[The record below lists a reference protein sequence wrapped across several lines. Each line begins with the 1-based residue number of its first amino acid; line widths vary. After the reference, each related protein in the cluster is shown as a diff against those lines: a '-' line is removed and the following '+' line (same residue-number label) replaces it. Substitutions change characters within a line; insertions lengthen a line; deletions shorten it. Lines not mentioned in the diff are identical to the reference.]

1 MAYSSKCYALVVRQ
15 LTTDKDE
22 KTRLER
28 LVAIEERI
36 SNNQYPNMRALCQ
49 AFNVKPRTIYAD
61 IRLLRERFGI
71 DIRFDRFRNGYYNAN
86 PGKRIPIGDL
96 VEDDY
101 LLIIAGCAILSASF
115 GTRMKSALQNV
126 VSNLGKR
133 LSFGVQEQLN
143 GFVVKPNMGRSDFNP
158 EVMVQLGKALLQNRA
173 IELKVEGGSPH
184 LCAPC
189 ALIEQQDSWYL
200 LGYNLKDSAVEKH
213 DLSKIARCDVKDD
226 VADIDRK
233 ALVEQYLVEHSI

>member
-1 MAYSSKCYALVVRQ
+1 MAYSSKCYSLVVRQ
-15 LTTDKDE
+15 LTIDKDE

-49 AFNVKPRTIYAD
+49 AFTVKPRTIYAD

-101 LLIIAGCAILSASF
+101 LLMIAGCAILGASF
-115 GTRMKSALQNV
+115 GTRMKSALQSV

-133 LSFGVQEQLN
+133 LSFGVQEHLN
-143 GFVVKPNMGRSDFNP
+143 GFVVKPNMGRSDYNP

-173 IELKVEGGSPH
+173 IELKVEGGSSH

-200 LGYNLKDSAVEKH
+200 LGYNLKDLSVEKH
-213 DLSKIARCDVKDD
+213 DLAKIAHCDVQED
-226 VADIDRK
+226 VAEIDRK
-233 ALVEQYLVEHSI
+233 ALVDKYLIEHSI

>member
-1 MAYSSKCYALVVRQ
+1 M
-15 LTTDKDE
+15 DKDE

-36 SNNQYPNMRALCQ
+36 SNNQYPNMRTLCQ

-101 LLIIAGCAILSASF
+101 LLMIAGCAILGASF
-115 GTRMKSALQNV
+115 GTRMQSAMQSV
-126 VSNLGKR
+126 ASNLGKR
-133 LSFGVQEQLN
+133 LSFGVQDELN
-143 GFVVKPNMGRSDFNP
+143 GIVIKSKMDQSDLNP
-158 EVMVQLGKALLQNRA
+158 EVMVQLGRALLQNRS
-173 IELKVEGGSPH
+173 IELKVQGGSSH

-189 ALIEQQDSWYL
+189 ALIEVQDSWYL
-200 LGYNLKDSAVEKH
+200 LGYNLHNSAVEKH
-213 DLSKIARCDVKDD
+213 DLAKIDRCDVQEN
-226 VADIDRK
+226 VTEVDRK
-233 ALVEQYLVEHSI
+233 ALIEKYMLEHSA

>member
-1 MAYSSKCYALVVRQ
+1 MAYSSKCYSLVVRQ
-15 LTTDKDE
+15 LTIDKDE

-36 SNNQYPNMRALCQ
+36 SNNQYPNMRGLCQ

-71 DIRFDRFRNGYYNAN
+71 DIRFDRFRSGYYNAN

-101 LLIIAGCAILSASF
+101 LLMIAGCAILGASF
-115 GTRMKSALQNV
+115 GTRMKSALRNV

-143 GFVVKPNMGRSDFNP
+143 GFVVKPKVDRSDLNP

-173 IELKVEGGSPH
+173 IKLKIEGGTPH

-189 ALIEQQDSWYL
+189 AIIEQHDSWYL
-200 LGYNLKDSAVEKH
+200 LGYNLQDSAVEKH
-213 DLSKIARCDVKDD
+213 DLTKIDHCDVQENI
-226 VADIDRK
+226 AEIDRK
-233 ALVEQYLVEHSI
+233 ALVDKYLVDHSI